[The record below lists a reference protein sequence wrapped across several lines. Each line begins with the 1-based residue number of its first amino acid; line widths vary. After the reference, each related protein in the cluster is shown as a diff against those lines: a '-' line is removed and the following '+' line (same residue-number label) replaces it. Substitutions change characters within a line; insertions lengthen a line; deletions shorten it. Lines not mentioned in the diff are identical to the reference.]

1 MYGYENWTIQ
11 KAECQRTDAFKLWC
25 WRRLLRILWATRRSV
40 WSILK
45 EINPEYSL
53 EGLMLKPKLQYF
65 GHLIRRIRVT
75 GKWPWWWERL
85 KAGGEGSDREWDGW
99 MASPTQWIWVWANSG
114 RQWRT
119 GKPVVLQS
127 MELQRVRH
135 KLATEQHLKMRSN
148 IQDLLPND
156 TGGGADV
163 DLEETRLTVH
173 F

>member
-1 MYGYENWTIQ
+1 M
-11 KAECQRTDAFKLWC
+11 
-25 WRRLLRILWATRRSV
+25 
-40 WSILK
+40 
-45 EINPEYSL
+45 
-53 EGLMLKPKLQYF
+53 
-65 GHLIRRIRVT
+65 
-75 GKWPWWWERL
+75 
-85 KAGGEGSDREWDGW
+85 
-99 MASPTQWIWVWANSG
+99 
-114 RQWRT
+114 
-119 GKPVVLQS
+119 LQS